1 MEMAGIGVKTKT
13 IQWRQYVSFIFQD
26 TPKVDDVDEGSAD
39 DVYGGHPLYRHDD
52 DEEDDGSGHIRDH
65 DYDEHEE
72 EEDAVDNDIVNVDDE
87 IDPRDLDIGFHE
99 DITGAP
105 DKVTSAKTTTSKTVP
120 NVATEHSDP
129 SKHEFSQETNF
140 FAQPGIMT
148 GVLHTL
154 NFSTVLECLHSKLY
168 LLVNLATKVDISVV
182 PWSKVKFL
190 ISDPQ

>member
-1 MEMAGIGVKTKT
+1 MKSYLSMT
-13 IQWRQYVSFIFQD
+13 SNIFQD

-52 DEEDDGSGHIRDH
+52 DEEDEGSGHIRDH

-99 DITGAP
+99 DITEAP
-105 DKVTSAKTTTSKTVP
+105 EKATSAKTTTSKTVP
-120 NVATEHSDP
+120 KAATEHSDP

-148 GVLHTL
+148 GGDKNTSDLKCIVKQSIFTF
-154 NFSTVLECLHSKLY
+154 NFFC
-168 LLVNLATKVDISVV
+168 
-182 PWSKVKFL
+182 
-190 ISDPQ
+190 